1 MTYTAVKEKLHSYI
15 ETGDQKRIKAI
26 YSFLENE
33 MPQDSFNYDVA
44 TIKALEKIS
53 EDAFTGKTKT
63 MSVKQSMENI
73 KRHRMKNGI

>member
-1 MTYTAVKEKLHSYI
+1 
-15 ETGDQKRIKAI
+15 
-26 YSFLENE
+26 